1 MEDRR
6 VGRQQ
11 CGGETG
17 EAGSF
22 EPRLMPATKLFFN
35 MYCNCSVSQTKA
47 WTESQ
52 VESKEDNF
60 LMKERCV
67 TLDSCIVNM

>member
-22 EPRLMPATKLFFN
+22 EPRLMPSELAVVCLLLIVVWQDP
-35 MYCNCSVSQTKA
+35 SKA
-47 WTESQ
+47 LTSLSFVMLLAAAETNWGQHT
-52 VESKEDNF
+52 
-60 LMKERCV
+60 
-67 TLDSCIVNM
+67 

>member
-22 EPRLMPATKLFFN
+22 APRLMPSELAVVCLLRIVLVWQDP
-35 MYCNCSVSQTKA
+35 SKA
-47 WTESQ
+47 LTSLSFVMLLAAAEADWG
-52 VESKEDNF
+52 
-60 LMKERCV
+60 RRP
-67 TLDSCIVNM
+67 